1 MNIWKSNIFMNVT
14 KNTKK
19 FGEVAFHDLKNGEF
33 KRI

>member
-1 MNIWKSNIFMNVT
+1 MNVT